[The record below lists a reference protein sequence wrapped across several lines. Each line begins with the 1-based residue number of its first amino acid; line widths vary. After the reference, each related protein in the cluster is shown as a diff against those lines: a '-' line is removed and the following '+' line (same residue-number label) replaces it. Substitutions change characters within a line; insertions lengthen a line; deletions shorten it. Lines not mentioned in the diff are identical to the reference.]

1 MQMRAHNRRCG
12 NKELNVNRPTY
23 IISGVAEVKA
33 QQQQRKCTTKVRIRL
48 CRIKGDSVGEFAVSD

>member
-33 QQQQRKCTTKVRIRL
+33 PQQQRKCATKVHARL
-48 CRIKGDSVGEFAVSD
+48 C